1 MSIRR
6 TEFEGVEGICLENDS
21 ISLVVC
27 PSVGGKIV
35 SFCLKDTG
43 QELLWRNENLAL
55 RPYPEGTAY
64 DPHFYGGI
72 DELLPNDEK
81 EVIDGIQ
88 YPDHGEL
95 WTTTLDC
102 VSGQDSILLSAT
114 LPASGLRY
122 EKKMTLS
129 GDAGTVVMDY
139 RITNTSS
146 KKSHFLLKMHAA
158 LLLHEGDRIICPAKR
173 GEIGDADFTG
183 RHESRFFPWPDY
195 HGERLDI
202 VGSAQ
207 EKRSEFFF
215 LHDLERGEMRMESPA
230 ARTFFSYSFD
240 TGVFPY
246 AWYFASY
253 GGWNGLYTGVLE
265 PATAIPCS
273 LGKSI
278 KDGTCSTLA
287 PGETLCTT
295 VTINAGRLS

>member
-35 SFCLKDTG
+35 SISLKATG
-43 QELLWRNENLAL
+43 LELIWRNENLAL

-95 WTTTLDC
+95 WTTALDC

-146 KKSHFLLKMHAA
+146 KKSHILM
-158 LLLHEGDRIICPAKR
+158 LHEGDRIICPA
-173 GEIGDADFTG
+173 
-183 RHESRFFPWPDY
+183 
-195 HGERLDI
+195 
-202 VGSAQ
+202 
-207 EKRSEFFF
+207 
-215 LHDLERGEMRMESPA
+215 
-230 ARTFFSYSFD
+230 
-240 TGVFPY
+240 
-246 AWYFASY
+246 
-253 GGWNGLYTGVLE
+253 
-265 PATAIPCS
+265 
-273 LGKSI
+273 
-278 KDGTCSTLA
+278 
-287 PGETLCTT
+287 
-295 VTINAGRLS
+295 